1 MQIGSS
7 WPHIFWQLA
16 LHCNKAL
23 TQQILFSSPPA
34 FFLSR
39 SVRLLSVPSCIRQEE
54 ANCWETE
61 ETLVPKEELKK
72 QAPNTNLIVRFD
84 LNVPAHADLLFFFSF
99 SLCFPCSRQLH
110 ILASAETLRATSTAQ
125 VGTNLA
131 IRLHSNW
138 CIRFDST
145 TTTVTSSLYY
155 KNPKPNKARIHS
167 LSSVTWLASHNKTA
181 ETVDK
186 TV

>member
-34 FFLSR
+34 LFLSH

-84 LNVPAHADLLFFFSF
+84 LNVPAHADLLFS
-99 SLCFPCSRQLH
+99 
-110 ILASAETLRATSTAQ
+110 
-125 VGTNLA
+125 
-131 IRLHSNW
+131 
-138 CIRFDST
+138 
-145 TTTVTSSLYY
+145 SSLFHCAFLVLVNCTFSQVR
-155 KNPKPNKARIHS
+155 KLCGPLALLKSGPIWR
-167 LSSVTWLASHNKTA
+167 SVCTQIGAFVLILPLQL
-181 ETVDK
+181 
-186 TV
+186 